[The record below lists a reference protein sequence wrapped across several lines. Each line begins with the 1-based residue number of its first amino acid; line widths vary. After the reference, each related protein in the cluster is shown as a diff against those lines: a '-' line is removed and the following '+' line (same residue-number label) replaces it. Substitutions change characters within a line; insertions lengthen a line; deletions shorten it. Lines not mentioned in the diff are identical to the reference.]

1 LRASPK
7 AAQSPALLQMDTA
20 IAQADELYGRR
31 IEPGAVRESVTL
43 LTESRDNEELY
54 EVQWRLAR
62 SLFFLGQEA
71 ESSRERLEWHRAG
84 AGAGGRARQL
94 VASRVEGHFW
104 AGVNLALYA
113 EAAGGVKAA
122 RALLDARRD
131 LMRAIGISE
140 SYHGAGPLRVRGRL
154 EHKAPWFLGGG
165 RKKGRD
171 YLERAHGIAPTN
183 SVTLIYLAELA
194 LEMGEP
200 DRAVKALKEAI
211 AAEIDPAW
219 EFENRRDKKL
229 AREMLNRLGSSR
241 DR

>member
-1 LRASPK
+1 
-7 AAQSPALLQMDTA
+7 MDTA

-104 AGVNLALYA
+104 AGV
-113 EAAGGVKAA
+113 KAA

-165 RKKGRD
+165 R
-171 YLERAHGIAPTN
+171 
-183 SVTLIYLAELA
+183 
-194 LEMGEP
+194 
-200 DRAVKALKEAI
+200 
-211 AAEIDPAW
+211 
-219 EFENRRDKKL
+219 
-229 AREMLNRLGSSR
+229 
-241 DR
+241 